1 MNSFFSTRAALA
13 SLALFSTLVVSCGPA
28 LAQSPQA
35 QSVPTLPACTGLRW
49 IVNAGSLK
57 HSQPDF
63 PLDLQTK
70 YFNSTCTFLVVGA
83 NPPAEY
89 KDWHAVRTRTIT
101 TIAAL
106 DDVVNDPDVRAVLYD
121 PEGWQMTPPEE
132 QRDPAAAACRAAP
145 IVHAHNKLLIVTPA
159 TNLVRFLAPGSIADG
174 QRFATFAKTAVAG
187 RIAPCADVYEIQ
199 AQGAESDA
207 GEFQQFVRSVAH
219 QARTANPHVVILAGI
234 STNPMGRRVSARD
247 VFKAVQSVR
256 TDVDGFWLNIPA
268 AGKFCPTC
276 GEPQP
281 KVAVDLLQMLS
292 PQ

>member
-1 MNSFFSTRAALA
+1 M
-13 SLALFSTLVVSCGPA
+13 
-28 LAQSPQA
+28 
-35 QSVPTLPACTGLRW
+35 PTLPACSGFRW

-70 YFNSTCTFLVVGA
+70 YFNSPCTFLVVGT

-101 TIAAL
+101 TLAAL
-106 DDVVNDPDVRAVLYD
+106 DGVVNDPDASAVLYD

-145 IVHAHNKLLIVTPA
+145 IVHAHNKFLIVTPA

-174 QRFATFAKTAVAG
+174 QRFAIFAKTGVAG
-187 RIAPCADVYEIQ
+187 KIAPCADVYEIQ
-199 AQGAESDA
+199 AQGAESDV
-207 GEFQQFVRSVAH
+207 GEFQQFVRSVAQ

-234 STNPMGRRVSARD
+234 STNPMGRRVSAKD

-268 AGKFCPTC
+268 GGKFCPTC

-281 KVAVDLLQMLS
+281 KVAIDLLQMLS

>member
-1 MNSFFSTRAALA
+1 MNKSFSTRAVVLGLA
-13 SLALFSTLVVSCGPA
+13 MFGTLVLSSGLA
-28 LAQSPQA
+28 LAQSSQA
-35 QSVPTLPACTGLRW
+35 QSAPSLPACTGLRW

-63 PLDLQTK
+63 PQDLQAK
-70 YFNSTCTFLVVGA
+70 YFNSPCTFLVIGA

-89 KDWHAVRTRTIT
+89 RDWHVVRTRTIT

-106 DDVVNDPDVRAVLYD
+106 DDVVNDPDVSAVLYD
-121 PEGWQMTPPEE
+121 PEGWQLTPPDE

-174 QRFATFAKTAVAG
+174 QRFAIFAKTGVAG
-187 RIAPCADVYEIQ
+187 KIAPCADVYEIQ
-199 AQGAESDA
+199 AQGAETDV
-207 GEFQQFVRSVAH
+207 GEFQQFVRSVAQ
-219 QARTANPHVVILAGI
+219 QARTANPRVVILAGI
-234 STNPMGRRVSARD
+234 STNPMGRHVGAQD

-256 TDVDGFWLNIPA
+256 ADVDGFWLNIPA
-268 AGKFCPTC
+268 GGKFCPTC

-281 KVAVDLLQMLS
+281 KVAVELLQMLS
-292 PQ
+292 PH